1 MRKKEQCQN
10 DESKTGPE
18 NSRKDRDD
26 TFCTLA
32 SWRISNQLL
41 HITEWKANNLQ
52 FISCI
57 Y

>member
-1 MRKKEQCQN
+1 MRKKEQCQK

-18 NSRKDRDD
+18 SSRKDRDD
-26 TFCTLA
+26 TCTLA
-32 SWRISNQLL
+32 SWRTSNQLL